1 MRIETSLA
9 ALVGSLSIGFFS
21 GVAQA
26 QPEEVLAA
34 DAAGATTA
42 EAPEGADKSGYDFL
56 SPVPRELM
64 REMATD
70 RPDTTESPI
79 SVDAGHLQAEV
90 EAVGLARDG
99 GLNELIV
106 GAVNLKLG
114 LTSRSDLQV
123 VVEPFHHA
131 AGQTGFGDLTLRNKW
146 NLWGNDGG
154 ATAFALMPF
163 ITLPTASNGFGAGY
177 VEGGLIAPFGF
188 EGPAGFECAAMLEVD
203 AVRRAESYGADL
215 VATATAGHTLYEE
228 LGGFFEL
235 TSGFPLDGGDAAFGA
250 NSGLTLGLSDDL
262 VLDGGARLGL
272 NDAAEDVSFFL
283 GGSVRY

>member
-1 MRIETSLA
+1 MGVKTALGALA
-9 ALVGSLSIGFFS
+9 GTLTVLFVPGTAL
-21 GVAQA
+21 A
-26 QPEEVLAA
+26 QPEASDSVQ
-34 DAAGATTA
+34 
-42 EAPEGADKSGYDFL
+42 GADKSGYDWL
-56 SPVPRELM
+56 EPVPRELM
-64 REMATD
+64 REMSTD

-79 SVDAGHLQAEV
+79 SVDAGHVQAEV
-90 EAVGLARDG
+90 EALGLARDSG
-99 GLNELIV
+99 SSAFVV
-106 GAVNLKLG
+106 GVMNLKLG

-131 AGQTGFGDLTLRNKW
+131 EGRNGVGDLTIRNKW
-146 NLWGNDGG
+146 NLWGNEGG

-163 ITLPTASNGFGAGY
+163 ITLPTASNGFGAGH

-188 EGPAGFECAAMLEVD
+188 EGPAGFEFATMLEFD
-203 AVRRAESYGADL
+203 AVHRVDLDGSEGYGADL
-215 VATATAGHTLYEE
+215 VVTGTAGHTLYED

-235 TSGFPLDGGDAAFGA
+235 TSGFPLDAGDPVFGA

-262 VLDGGARLGL
+262 VVDGGARLGL

>member
-1 MRIETSLA
+1 MKLETLA
-9 ALVGSLSIGFFS
+9 ALAGSLTVCFVSR
-21 GVAQA
+21 AALA
-26 QPEEVLAA
+26 QPESVLAA
-34 DAAGATTA
+34 DAAGAPVA
-42 EAPEGADKSGYDFL
+42 AAPEGADTSGYHFL

-99 GLNELIV
+99 GLNEFIV

-131 AGQTGFGDLTLRNKW
+131 EGRTGFGDLTLRNKW

-163 ITLPTASNGFGAGY
+163 VTLPTASEGFGAGH

-188 EGPAGFECAAMLEVD
+188 EGPAGFECAAMLELD
-203 AVRRAESYGADL
+203 AVRRAERYGADL
-215 VATATAGHTLYEE
+215 VATATAGHVLYEE
-228 LGGFFEL
+228 LG
-235 TSGFPLDGGDAAFGA
+235 
-250 NSGLTLGLSDDL
+250 
-262 VLDGGARLGL
+262 
-272 NDAAEDVSFFL
+272 
-283 GGSVRY
+283 